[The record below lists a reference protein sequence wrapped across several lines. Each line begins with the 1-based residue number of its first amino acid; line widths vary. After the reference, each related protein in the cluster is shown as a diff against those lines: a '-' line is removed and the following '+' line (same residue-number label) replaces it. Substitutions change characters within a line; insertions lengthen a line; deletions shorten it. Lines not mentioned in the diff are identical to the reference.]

1 MYPGFTHPAD
11 TGDPVIGQM
20 LSTLLLRSHLM
31 APGTLA
37 DHLAEAA
44 RPLGV
49 SEARIYLADLQQHR
63 LRPMPDGSGSG
74 AEPLDIES
82 TTAGRAFQTV
92 TIQSAEIEH
101 VAGQDGPFRLW
112 VPLLEGVERLGV
124 LELCFTRDGGE
135 ASTRLLD
142 DVSGKISAATL
153 ERCRI
158 LASLTGLLIASKG
171 TYSDIY
177 TEIQRSRAMAL
188 QAEMVWAFMA
198 PRTFATSRVQLA
210 CALEPAYEVGGDA
223 FDHSLIGDRFHVS
236 LFDSVGHDLTAGLIS
251 SVAMASC
258 RTTRRTGG
266 GLTDIAVRADEAIAN
281 EFGASRFATALLC
294 DLDIASG
301 EFAWLPCGHPPPLL
315 IRGDKVEELTRPPC
329 LPLGLAEIDADL
341 AARGGTIGGGTI
353 GGGSSGDGY
362 SGAPVAGYTEQ
373 LQAGDR
379 LLLYTD
385 GVIEGRDDDGRQ
397 FSTARLSDFVIRRSA
412 EGMAAPEI
420 LRSLN
425 RAVLDHQ
432 RGRLSDDATVILV
445 EWMPKRSGDRLTLQT
460 MRT

>member
-1 MYPGFTHPAD
+1 MYPGFMRPTD

-37 DHLAEAA
+37 DHLGEAA

-74 AEPLDIES
+74 TAPLEIES
-82 TTAGRAFQTV
+82 TTAGRAFQTI

-124 LELCFTRDGGE
+124 LELCFTHDGGE

-142 DVSGKISAATL
+142 CGTGGKISAATL

-177 TEIQRSRAMAL
+177 TEIQRSQAMAL

-198 PRTFATSRVQLA
+198 PRTFATSRVQVA

-258 RTTRRTGG
+258 RTTRRSGG
-266 GLTDIAVRADEAIAN
+266 GLTDIAVRADQAIAN

-294 DLDIASG
+294 DLDVASG

-315 IRGDKVEELTRPPC
+315 IRGDTVKELARRPC
-329 LPLGLAEIDADL
+329 LPLGLGEIDADL
-341 AARGGTIGGGTI
+341 AERGEPIGD
-353 GGGSSGDGY
+353 GSSAGGY

-397 FSTARLSDFVIRRSA
+397 FSAARLSDFIIRRST

-425 RAVLDHQ
+425 RAILDHQ
-432 RGRLSDDATVILV
+432 RGRLSDDATVILL
-445 EWMPKRSGDRLTLQT
+445 EWMPKWPGHRLTLQG
-460 MRT
+460 MHA

>member
-1 MYPGFTHPAD
+1 MYPGFMQPAD

-37 DHLAEAA
+37 DHLTEAA

-74 AEPLDIES
+74 TEPLDIES
-82 TTAGRAFQTV
+82 TTAGRAFQTI
-92 TIQSAEIEH
+92 TIQSAEIEP
-101 VAGQDGPFRLW
+101 VAGHDGPFRLW
-112 VPLLEGVERLGV
+112 IPLLEGVERLGV
-124 LELCFTRDGGE
+124 LELCFTHDGGE
-135 ASTRLLD
+135 ASTRLLEAGTG
-142 DVSGKISAATL
+142 GKISAATL

-177 TEIQRSRAMAL
+177 TEIQRSQAMAL

-198 PRTFATSRVQLA
+198 PRTFATSRVQFA
-210 CALEPAYEVGGDA
+210 SALEPAYEVGGDA
-223 FDHSLIGDRFHVS
+223 FDHSLMGDRFHVS
-236 LFDSVGHDLTAGLIS
+236 LFDSVGHDLTSGLIS

-258 RTTRRTGG
+258 RTTRRSGG
-266 GLTDIAVRADEAIAN
+266 GLTDIAVRADQAIAS

-294 DLDIASG
+294 DLDLASG

-315 IRGDKVEELTRPPC
+315 IRGDKVKELDRRPC
-329 LPLGLAEIDADL
+329 LPLGLAEIDVHLAERGQVAAD
-341 AARGGTIGGGTI
+341 
-353 GGGSSGDGY
+353 GSSSDGY

-373 LQAGDR
+373 LQVGDR

-385 GVIEGRDDDGRQ
+385 GVTEGRDDDGRQ
-397 FSTARLSDFVIRRSA
+397 FSTARLGDFVIRRSS
-412 EGMAAPEI
+412 EGLAAPEI

-432 RGRLSDDATVILV
+432 RGRLSDDATVILL
-445 EWMPKRSGDRLTLQT
+445 EWMPKRPGHRLTL
-460 MRT
+460 

>member
-1 MYPGFTHPAD
+1 MPSIDA
-11 TGDPVIGQM
+11 GDPVIGQT

-31 APGTLA
+31 APGNLA

-49 SEARIYLADLQQHR
+49 SKARIYLADLQQHR

-74 AEPLDIES
+74 TAPLDVES
-82 TTAGRAFQTV
+82 TTAGRAFQTI
-92 TIQSAEIEH
+92 TIRLAEIEH
-101 VAGQDGPFRLW
+101 RAGRDGPFRLW

-124 LELCFTRDGGE
+124 LELCFTHDGGE
-135 ASTRLLD
+135 ASTRPLED
-142 DVSGKISAATL
+142 GTGRKISAATL

-158 LASLTGLLIASKG
+158 LASLTGLLISSKG

-177 TEIQRSRAMAL
+177 TEIQRSQAMAL
-188 QAEMVWAFMA
+188 QAELVWAFMA
-198 PRTFATSRVQLA
+198 PRTFATSRVQFA
-210 CALEPAYEVGGDA
+210 SALEPAYEVGGDA
-223 FDHSLIGDRFHVS
+223 FDHSLMGDRFHVS

-258 RTTRRTGG
+258 RTTRRSGG
-266 GLTDIAVRADEAIAN
+266 GLTDIAVRADQAIAK

-294 DLDIASG
+294 DLDIAGG

-315 IRGDKVEELTRPPC
+315 IRGDTARELARPPC
-329 LPLGLAEIDADL
+329 LPLGLGEIDADL
-341 AARGGTIGGGTI
+341 AERGGAV
-353 GGGSSGDGY
+353 GGGSSAGGY
-362 SGAPVAGYTEQ
+362 SGAPVTGYTEQ

-385 GVIEGRDDDGRQ
+385 GVTEGRDGDGRQ
-397 FSTARLSDFVIRRSA
+397 FSAARLSEFVVRRSA
-412 EGMAAPEI
+412 EGLAAPEI

-425 RAVLDHQ
+425 RAVLEHQ
-432 RGRLSDDATVILV
+432 HGHLSDDATVILL
-445 EWMPKRSGDRLTLQT
+445 EWMPTRPGHRLTL
-460 MRT
+460 

>member
-1 MYPGFTHPAD
+1 MYPGFMPSTD

-63 LRPMPDGSGSG
+63 LRPLPDGSGGGTASL
-74 AEPLDIES
+74 EIES
-82 TTAGRAFQTV
+82 TTAGRAFQTI
-92 TIQSAEIEH
+92 TIQPGEIEH
-101 VAGQDGPFRLW
+101 QAGLDGPFRLW

-135 ASTRLLD
+135 ASTRLLE
-142 DVSGKISAATL
+142 GGTRGRISATTL

-158 LASLTGLLIASKG
+158 LASLTGLLISSKG
-171 TYSDIY
+171 TYSDLY
-177 TEIQRSRAMAL
+177 TEIQRSQAMAL

-198 PRTFATSRVQLA
+198 PRTFATSRVQFA

-236 LFDSVGHDLTAGLIS
+236 LFDSVGHDLTSGLIS

-258 RTTRRTGG
+258 RTTRRSGG
-266 GLTDIAVRADEAIAN
+266 GLTDIAIRADEAIAG

-315 IRGDKVEELTRPPC
+315 IRGETARELTRRPC
-329 LPLGLAEIDADL
+329 LPLGLGEIDADL
-341 AARGGTIGGGTI
+341 AQRGQAVDN
-353 GGGSSGDGY
+353 GSSAGGY

-385 GVIEGRDDDGRQ
+385 GVTEGRDEDGRQ
-397 FSTARLSDFVIRRSA
+397 FSAARLSDFIVRRTA
-412 EGMAAPEI
+412 EGLAAPEI

-432 RGRLSDDATVILV
+432 RGRLSDDATVILL
-445 EWMPKRSGDRLTLQT
+445 EWMPKRPGHQLTP
-460 MRT
+460 